1 MKRRIAMTGSV
12 LAALVLGLLWWS
24 GDAGEGPRAEA
35 KASRAARKKAPK
47 RLPRAPQIPDAPAV
61 VAAPPVE
68 DVEEEPRADTGAA
81 ARGEWI
87 VHGSV
92 VDGSGRVMPRVAVQC
107 TFGDRQITVRTDGQ
121 GQFEARLP
129 EPGECRAFR
138 RDGVL
143 LARSDAWSVGGEPG
157 EFDMELVLPFERT
170 GGIGIGFEATEEGMV
185 ITEVHPETP
194 AGRAG
199 LEPGDL
205 IVEVDGLP
213 AGALDAMEFVE
224 TMTGPE
230 GTGVTF
236 TVAYATD
243 TGFATEEHR
252 VVRSYL
258 ERAEGGGVRAAPVD
272 TGG

>member
-12 LAALVLGLLWWS
+12 IAALVLGLLWWS
-24 GDAGEGPRAEA
+24 GETGEGPRAEA
-35 KASRAARKKAPK
+35 KASHPAKKKKPPK
-47 RLPRAPQIPDAPAV
+47 RLPRAPQLPDAPAA
-61 VAAPPVE
+61 VAPSAEHVG
-68 DVEEEPRADTGAA
+68 EEARADTGAA

-92 VDGSGRVMPRVAVQC
+92 IDGSGRVMTRVAVQC
-107 TFGDRQITVRTDGQ
+107 TFGDRRITVRTNGQ

-143 LARSDAWSVGGEPG
+143 LALSDAWSVGGEPG

-199 LEPGDL
+199 REPGA
-205 IVEVDGLP
+205 LP
-213 AGALDAMEFVE
+213 AGTLDAWEFIE

-230 GTGVTF
+230 GSGVTF

-258 ERAEGGGVRAAPVD
+258 ERVEGGGVKAAPVD